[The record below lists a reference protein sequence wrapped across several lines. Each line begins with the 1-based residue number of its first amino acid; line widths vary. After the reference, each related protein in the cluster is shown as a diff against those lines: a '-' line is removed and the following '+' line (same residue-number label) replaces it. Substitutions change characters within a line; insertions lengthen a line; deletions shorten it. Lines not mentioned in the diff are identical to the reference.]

1 MAYKSCLTNSGLAI
15 ITQLMTGAGTVP
27 KWIGWGVS
35 GTEAAVTQTALVD
48 LTGVTEARTV
58 GVNTQTT
65 SVSPAV
71 TNDTLTNTGT
81 ITCAAATLA
90 ITEYG
95 IFDALTDGNL
105 YSRSNFAVVN
115 VSLGETIQFITH
127 TTFSSYLS
135 A

>member
-1 MAYKSCLTNSGLAI
+1 MAYKNCLTNKGLDI
-15 ITQLMTGAGTVP
+15 ITQLMTAAGTIP
-27 KWIGWGVS
+27 KWIHWGV
-35 GTEAAVTQTALVD
+35 GTTEATVLQNALID

-71 TNDTLTNTGT
+71 ANDTLTNTGT
-81 ITCAAATLA
+81 ITALAALA

-95 IFDALTDGNL
+95 IFDALTDGDM

-115 VSLGETIQFITH
+115 VGIGETIQFITS
-127 TTFSSYLS
+127 TTFASYLS
-135 A
+135 